1 MTLLPVNP
9 VHVAHIVLRFCV
21 SFCASNRSLLMRSR
35 IASARFSS
43 SLFSFTSSTGASTM
57 DGLDKKER
65 SASRKWELSYA

>member
-1 MTLLPVNP
+1 
-9 VHVAHIVLRFCV
+9 
-21 SFCASNRSLLMRSR
+21 MRSR

-43 SLFSFTSSTGASTM
+43 SLFYFTSSTGASTM

>member
-43 SLFSFTSSTGASTM
+43 SLFSFTSSTM